1 MGSITIPFH
10 VLCLGQIQ
18 YSYTTNNEYFTLVS
32 VSWQEEEDEH
42 KKIYFTQ
49 LSF

>member
-1 MGSITIPFH
+1 MGFITIPFH

-32 VSWQEEEDEH
+32 VLWQEEEEDEH
-42 KKIYFTQ
+42 KKI
-49 LSF
+49 